1 MNTIQLECFLA
12 VAEHLNFSKASQA
25 LKLTQPAVSHQ
36 IQTLEE
42 ELGVK
47 LFIRTSRN
55 VELTQEGILFMPDA
69 DLILKTALSA
79 RERLGKHEHFIPFD
93 LGCHNHLE
101 LNLLPPILK
110 KLAEEFP
117 LLRPSMHL
125 VPFPSLLG
133 RVENGQLLAA
143 LGTKEEQKKS
153 PLSFKDLF
161 SAPICCICSPD
172 HPLAGHETL
181 TKRQLS
187 GTLIACSPRHIP
199 DSVFAV
205 QNSLLMNLSPEQ
217 RFLTESLESAL
228 TLAKAGLG
236 YTLYP
241 QIPGI
246 HEPGLCA
253 IPVTTM
259 PAVSFGVYCAASL
272 DHPVL
277 KTFLRLMGQT
287 FSS

>member
-133 RVENGQLLAA
+133 RVENSQLLAA

-153 PLSFKDLF
+153 SLSFRKLC
-161 SAPICCICSPD
+161 SAPIACICSPD
-172 HPLAGHETL
+172 HPLAAYPSLVRSQL
-181 TKRQLS
+181 T
-187 GTLIACSPRHIP
+187 GNFIACSPRQIP
-199 DSVFAV
+199 DSPADSGLRIHGAQPDPDPSAAGKPVSHRQHRKRPDHGQGPIRIYLVSGYPLGPGAGTLLYSGHRSSEGFFWRVF
-205 QNSLLMNLSPEQ
+205 
-217 RFLTESLESAL
+217 
-228 TLAKAGLG
+228 
-236 YTLYP
+236 
-241 QIPGI
+241 
-246 HEPGLCA
+246 
-253 IPVTTM
+253 
-259 PAVSFGVYCAASL
+259 PA
-272 DHPVL
+272 
-277 KTFLRLMGQT
+277 
-287 FSS
+287 

>member
-1 MNTIQLECFLA
+1 MNTTQLECFVT
-12 VAEHLNFSKASQA
+12 VAECLNFSKAADS
-25 LKLTQPAVSHQ
+25 LKMTQPAVSHQ
-36 IQTLEE
+36 IRSLEE
-42 ELGVK
+42 ELEVK
-47 LFIRTSRN
+47 LFRRTSKN
-55 VELTQEGILFMPDA
+55 VSLTQEGLLFLADA
-69 DLILKTALSA
+69 HLILKTALTA
-79 RERLGKHEHFIPFD
+79 RERLGDHTHFIPFE

-101 LNLLPPILK
+101 MNLLPPVLK
-110 KLAEEFP
+110 VLSQNFP
-117 LLRPSMHL
+117 LLRPTIHR
-125 VPFPSLLG
+125 VPFPALLDM
-133 RVENGQLLAA
+133 VENGQLHAA
-143 LGTKEEQKKS
+143 LGIKEEQKKS

-172 HPLAGHETL
+172 HP
-181 TKRQLS
+181 RQLS

-253 IPVTTM
+253 IPVTTL

>member
-1 MNTIQLECFLA
+1 MNTTQLECFVT
-12 VAEHLNFSKASQA
+12 VAEGLNFSKAAVS
-25 LKLTQPAVSHQ
+25 LKMTQPAVSHQ
-36 IQTLEE
+36 IRSLEE
-42 ELGVK
+42 ELEVK
-47 LFIRTSRN
+47 LFRRTSKN
-55 VELTQEGILFMPDA
+55 VSLTQEGLLFLADA
-69 DLILKTALSA
+69 HLILKTALTA
-79 RERLGKHEHFIPFD
+79 RKRLEDHTHFIPFE

-101 LNLLPPILK
+101 MNLLPPVLKILSQD
-110 KLAEEFP
+110 FP
-117 LLRPSMHL
+117 LLRPAIHL
-125 VPFPSLLG
+125 VPFPALLDM
-133 RVENGQLLAA
+133 VENGQLHAA
-143 LGTKEEQKKS
+143 LGIKEEQKKS

-253 IPVTTM
+253 IPVTTL